1 MRKTT
6 VVRLRGAKFIDAVSQ
21 NNTLLIMLL
30 AILLGVILG
39 ALKIKN
45 GSTDA
50 IATVAQSFNE
60 YILSR
65 QNANLF
71 KIFIKA
77 VFVWLPY
84 ITAAFLCG
92 TSLAGMATVPLIS
105 GYFGYTYGILSAY
118 LYSTFSIQGIGFC
131 MLIIIPSRVITA
143 FALMLACRESFAF
156 SLMMAK
162 LTLHTKNGSYTY
174 FDFKNYCL
182 RYLFI
187 LLLMIASTLIDCL
200 FFKAFGRFFNF

>member
-6 VVRLRGAKFIDAVSQ
+6 VVRLRGIKFIDAVNQ
-21 NNTLLIMLL
+21 NNSLLLMLL
-30 AILLGVILG
+30 AILLGVLLG

-45 GSTDA
+45 GSADSIAA
-50 IATVAQSFNE
+50 IAQSFNE

-71 KIFIKA
+71 NIFVKA
-77 VFVWLPY
+77 VFMWLPY
-84 ITAAFLCG
+84 VAAAFLCG
-92 TSLAGMATVPLIS
+92 TSLAGMATVPLVS

-131 MLIIIPSRVITA
+131 MLIIIPARVIAA

-162 LTLHTKNGSYTY
+162 LTLRTKSAAHAY

-187 LLLMIASTLIDCL
+187 LLLLIASTLVDCL
-200 FFKAFGRFFNF
+200 FFKAFGGFFSF